1 MSNHEIFIV
10 DDDTEMC
17 SSLSELF
24 TVEGY
29 QVSTFADGS
38 AFIGAA
44 RARTPA
50 CVLLDVYMSG
60 KSGLD
65 LLKEID
71 AGNYPAPIV
80 MMSGRSNI
88 ATVVEAMRDGACDF
102 LEKCLGMD
110 TIVACVRKAI
120 DRSAPQQL
128 RRSNDSPPLSPPFP
142 GFDRLTPR
150 EQEVLGLIA
159 GAASSKEA
167 ARSLGISPRTVEN
180 HRVQIMLK
188 VGAKNAVDL
197 IRIVLGDERLAKWP
211 HCDAKS
217 HDVKASDR

>member
-10 DDDTEMC
+10 DDDADMC

-24 TVEGY
+24 TGEGY

-38 AFIGAA
+38 SFLAAA
-44 RARTPA
+44 RERSPA
-50 CVLLDVYMSG
+50 CVLLDVWMPG
-60 KSGLD
+60 RSGLD
-65 LLKEID
+65 LLKEIN
-71 AGNYPAPIV
+71 AGSYPAPVV
-80 MMSGRSNI
+80 MMSGRGDI
-88 ATVVEAMRDGACDF
+88 AMAVEAMRDGACDF
-102 LEKCLGMD
+102 LEKCVGAD
-110 TIVACVRKAI
+110 AIVQRVRETI
-120 DRSAPQQL
+120 DRPAQQRL
-128 RRSNDSPPLSPPFP
+128 RRSNDSPALSPSFP

-150 EQEVLGLIA
+150 EHEVLGLIA

-197 IRIVLGDERLAKWP
+197 IRIVLGDERLARG
-211 HCDAKS
+211 S
-217 HDVKASDR
+217 GR